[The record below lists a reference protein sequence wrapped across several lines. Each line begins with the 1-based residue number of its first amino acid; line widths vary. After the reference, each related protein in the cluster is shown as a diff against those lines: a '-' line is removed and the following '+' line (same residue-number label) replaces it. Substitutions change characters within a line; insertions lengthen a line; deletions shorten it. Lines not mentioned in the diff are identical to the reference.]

1 MVRNETE
8 INIKWM
14 LTLSL
19 LFHLLFL
26 LTLSYSNL
34 FSRLFSPT
42 RIGMPLSA
50 IHVNLVD
57 IPRERIPEAPAA
69 EKPAIDRKLEVKS
82 EKPEVQSKKQE
93 VKSKKQEMKNPKVV
107 QKAKMALPEPAVKEK
122 SPPSSPIKEE
132 GRKEEMDTQRQQ
144 TPPATE
150 TRGQEAR
157 LSPAGPAVSG
167 PVVDISNFKYDYYL
181 GVIRNKIDS
190 RWSQP
195 VAYSQVKQALIEF
208 TIHRNGE
215 IGNIRVSES
224 SGDHYFDQTALRA
237 VSLSN
242 PFPPLPRGYKEDL
255 LKVRYRFIFGGKG

>member
-34 FSRLFSPT
+34 FSRLYPPA
-42 RIGMPLSA
+42 RISVPLSA

-57 IPRERIPEAPAA
+57 IPRESIPEAPVA
-69 EKPAIDRKLEVKS
+69 EKPAMDRKLEVKS
-82 EKPEVQSKKQE
+82 KKPE
-93 VKSKKQEMKNPKVV
+93 VKSKKQEMKNQKVV
-107 QKAKMALPEPAVKEK
+107 QKAKMAIPEPVVKEK
-122 SPPSSPIKEE
+122 PTPPSPIREE

-144 TPPATE
+144 TSPSTE
-150 TRGQEAR
+150 TGGQEAR

-167 PVVDISNFKYDYYL
+167 PVVDISNFKYDYCL
-181 GVIRNKIDS
+181 GVIRNKVDS

-242 PFPPLPRGYKEDL
+242 PFPPLPRGYKENL